1 MTPMTKR
8 LTHQLSYDAPL
19 KDVARMLADPAFR
32 DEVCDAQKV
41 LHREVSVD
49 AGPPTT
55 VAVTYAHSTD
65 RAPSIA
71 QKFVGEE
78 IEIRQ
83 TETWP
88 REDQGTIDIEI
99 TGKPGEAKGS
109 ITLTEVDGGT
119 TQTVDLSIRVGL
131 PLVGGKAE
139 GVIADLLAKA
149 YKYEQRVGT
158 DYLSR

>member
-1 MTPMTKR
+1 MTKR

-19 KDVARMLADPAFR
+19 KDVAAMLADPAFR
-32 DEVCDAQKV
+32 EEVCDAQKV
-41 LHREVSVD
+41 AHRDASVET
-49 AGPPTT
+49 GTPTT
-55 VAVTYAHSTD
+55 VTIVYAHSTD
-65 RAPSIA
+65 RAPAIA

-88 REDQGTIDIEI
+88 RPDQGTIDIEI

-109 ITLTEVDGGT
+109 VTLSEVDGRT
-119 TQTVDLSIRVGL
+119 TQTVDLSVRVGI
-131 PLVGGKAE
+131 PLIGAKAE
-139 GVIADLLAKA
+139 EIIADLLTKA